1 MSQRW
6 RTLLVKA
13 ACVFVGLA
21 ASLTAQQPPDSDP
34 VLLVHADA
42 ELRAGW
48 AIAWLRSEDPL
59 RVAWGAWI
67 ARQDHQTALIPLLI
81 EKVEEYQP
89 TGQSPSQTTERDRH
103 DALLVVLDALIGLG
117 ATVPVNEA
125 RKLYPDFAAQSLILL
140 VRSQADAQSA
150 LLDIFRNT
158 RANWNWL
165 AAGNVLLKT
174 RPPGFAALLL
184 TGFTQHLTVS
194 VVDAGFGGGSGGGG
208 GECGFSLRAPKARWP
223 SVGLY
228 LLTQFPERMP
238 GLTATFLVG
247 GDTTVYYWRVETGN
261 YDNPPDDPGS
271 CNDGDRDRYRAQY
284 LNRLMESSFPRMS
297 IDPYPHRTIVWKDE
311 ADYRQRLLSS
321 VEEQRT
327 GFRRVVA
334 SLQQSGQAL
343 TPAESAPLKP
353 RLEIV
358 VRDER
363 ADRTTPLPAVLE
375 NEGTVVVRSAFTK
388 PLY

>member
-1 MSQRW
+1 MSRRW
-6 RTLLVKA
+6 HALLVKA

-34 VLLVHADA
+34 VLLLRADA
-42 ELRAGW
+42 KRRADW
-48 AIAWLRSEDPL
+48 ATEWLRSEDPL
-59 RVAWGAWI
+59 RVAWGAWL

-89 TGQSPSQTTERDRH
+89 TEQSPSQKVERDRH

-117 ATVPVNEA
+117 ATVPVKEG
-125 RKLYPDFAAQSLILL
+125 RKVYPEFAAQSLILL
-140 VRSQADAQSA
+140 VRSQTDAQSA
-150 LLDIFRNT
+150 LLDIFHNA

-165 AAGNVLLKT
+165 AAGNVLVRT
-174 RPPGFAALLL
+174 RQPGFAALLL
-184 TGFTQHLTVS
+184 TRFTQHVTVS
-194 VVDAGFGGGSGGGG
+194 VVDAGFGGGSSGGGS
-208 GECGFSLRAPKARWP
+208 ECGFSLRAPKARWP

-247 GDTTVYYWRVETGN
+247 GDTTVYYWRVEPGN
-261 YDNPPDDPGS
+261 YDNPPDASGS
-271 CNDGDRDRYRAQY
+271 CDDGDRDRYRAQY
-284 LNRLMESSFPRMS
+284 LTRLMESSFPRMS
-297 IDPYPHRTIVWKDE
+297 MDPYPQITVTWKDD
-311 ADYRQRLLSS
+311 ADYRQRLLAI
-321 VEEQRT
+321 VEEQCVE
-327 GFRRVVA
+327 FRRAVA
-334 SLQQSGQAL
+334 SLQQSGQVL
-343 TPAESAPLKP
+343 TLKP

-363 ADRTTPLPAVLE
+363 ADRSTPLPAVVE
-375 NEGTVVVRSAFTK
+375 NDGTVAVRPAFTK

>member
-6 RTLLVKA
+6 RALLVKMA
-13 ACVFVGLA
+13 GVFVGLA

-34 VLLVHADA
+34 GLLLRTDA
-42 ELRAGW
+42 ERRADW
-48 AIAWLRSEDPL
+48 ATEWLRSEDPL

-89 TGQSPSQTTERDRH
+89 TEQSPSQTVERDRH

-117 ATVPVNEA
+117 ATVPVKEA
-125 RKLYPDFAAQSLILL
+125 RKVYPEFAAQSLILL
-140 VRSQADAQSA
+140 VRSQTDAQSA
-150 LLDIFRNT
+150 LLDIFHNPL
-158 RANWNWL
+158 ANWNWL
-165 AAGNVLLKT
+165 AAGNVLVRT

-184 TGFTQHLTVS
+184 TRFTQHVMVS

-208 GECGFSLRAPKARWP
+208 SECGFSLGASKARWP

-247 GDTTVYYWRVETGN
+247 GDTTVYYWRVEPGN
-261 YDNPPDDPGS
+261 YDNPPDAPGS
-271 CNDGDRDRYRAQY
+271 CDDGDRDRYRAQY
-284 LNRLMESSFPRMS
+284 LTRLMESSFPRMS
-297 IDPYPHRTIVWKDE
+297 MDPYPQITIVWKDE
-311 ADYRQRLLSS
+311 ADYRQRLLAT

-327 GFRRVVA
+327 EFRRAVA
-334 SLQQSGQAL
+334 SLQQPGQVL
-343 TPAESAPLKP
+343 TPAESATLKP

-363 ADRTTPLPAVLE
+363 ADRSTPLPAVLE
-375 NEGTVVVRSAFTK
+375 NDGTVAVRPTFTK
-388 PLY
+388 PMY